1 MLTEIDVAAVLKA
14 RLSVERPPY
23 LILGACNPTL
33 DHAALDIEPSVGA
46 LLPCNVG
53 LREDEP
59 GETTVEIRPP
69 WAGCVWLRVG
79 SRYYE
84 MTGGNELSQ
93 KDRPVAGDERDDRED
108 DEREGAHSGPWW
120 TYRPILGAVG
130 SGLLLAAGWLG
141 SITGALPDPLPIAFY
156 LASIPFGG
164 YWWAREGLEELIHD
178 RVVGIEV
185 LMGVATIGAA
195 ALGAWE
201 EAAFLV
207 FLYGSAE
214 AVESLTFARTR
225 SAIRALLDLAPKEA
239 HVLRDG
245 AELTIPATELVPGDL
260 FLVRPG
266 EVLATDGVIRAG
278 RSSLD
283 ESPITGESVPVDKG
297 PGDLVFAGTINRQG
311 ALTIE
316 ATKSFADNTLS
327 AIIHLVEEAQGQKG
341 RAQRFIDR
349 FSRIYSPLV
358 LVGAA
363 ALAVVLVAFGD
374 DPTEAITRAIT
385 VVVAGAPCALVMS
398 TPVAMA
404 AGIGS
409 AGRRGV
415 LIKGGI
421 HLENLGTVRVVALDK
436 TGTLTHGRPVVT
448 DVVPL
453 DGTDE
458 RDLLAAAAG
467 VERYSEHPLAR
478 AIVAAA
484 AERGVLPS
492 QATDFSALAGAGA
505 TARLDGRRVHVGSP
519 ELFAELGAT
528 ASAASAGLLEKMR
541 EEGKTVVLVG
551 ERPVDTTA
559 SVRILGLLG
568 IRDQVRPNA
577 AAAIRE
583 LHRLGI
589 RRVVMLSGDHPRT
602 ARAIAR
608 ELGIDDVRAGL
619 TPEDKVAAIREL
631 ERAHGAV
638 AMIGD
643 GVNDAPALAAATVG
657 IAMGTAGSDA
667 AIEAADVA
675 LMADDLEKTGDALR
689 IGRKA
694 RLVSRQNLA
703 FSLAILP
710 VLILGAAGGLF
721 TIALVVTVHEAA
733 ELLAVANGLR
743 AARA

>member
-1 MLTEIDVAAVLKA
+1 MPTDDV
-14 RLSVERPPY
+14 
-23 LILGACNPTL
+23 
-33 DHAALDIEPSVGA
+33 
-46 LLPCNVG
+46 
-53 LREDEP
+53 
-59 GETTVEIRPP
+59 
-69 WAGCVWLRVG
+69 
-79 SRYYE
+79 
-84 MTGGNELSQ
+84 
-93 KDRPVAGDERDDRED
+93 RDDDHNDED
-108 DEREGAHSGPWW
+108 NDEDGEQEGAHSGPWW
-120 TYRPILGAVG
+120 TYPPILGAVV

-141 SITGALPDPLPIAFY
+141 SITGVLPHPLPIALY
-156 LASIPFGG
+156 IASMPFGG
-164 YWWAREGLEELIHD
+164 YWWAREGLEELISE
-178 RVVGIEV
+178 REVGIEA
-185 LMGVATIGAA
+185 LMAVATVGAA
-195 ALGAWE
+195 ALGFWE

-245 AELTIPATELVPGDL
+245 AELTIPATELEPGDV

-266 EVLATDGVIRAG
+266 EGLATDGVIRSGA
-278 RSSLD
+278 SSLD
-283 ESPITGESVPVDKG
+283 ESPVTGESVPVDKG
-297 PGDLVFAGTINRQG
+297 PGDPVFAGTINRQG

-316 ATKSFADNTLS
+316 ATKAFADNTLS

-349 FSRIYSPLV
+349 FSRVYSPLV
-358 LVGAA
+358 LAGAA
-363 ALAVVLVAFGD
+363 LLAIVPIALGG
-374 DPTEAITRAIT
+374 DPTEWLTRAIT

-404 AGIGS
+404 AGIGA
-409 AGRRGV
+409 AGRHGV

-421 HLENLGTVRVVALDK
+421 HLEDLGTVGVVALDK
-436 TGTLTHGRPVVT
+436 TGTLTHGRPAVT
-448 DVVPL
+448 DIVPF
-453 DGTDE
+453 DGADE
-458 RDLLAAAAG
+458 AGLLAAAAG
-467 VERYSEHPLAR
+467 VERLSEHPLAR

-484 AERGVLPS
+484 GERGVVPS
-492 QATDFSALAGAGA
+492 EATEFAALTGAGA
-505 TARLDGRRVHVGSP
+505 AARLDGRLVHVGSP
-519 ELFAELGAT
+519 DLFGDLGA
-528 ASAASAGLLEKMR
+528 APSAATAALLEEMR
-541 EEGKTVVLVG
+541 QEGKTVVLVG
-551 ERPVDTTA
+551 ERPAGATA
-559 SVRILGLLG
+559 GVRVLGLLA

-577 AAAIRE
+577 AAAVAE
-583 LHRLGI
+583 LHRLGV
-589 RRVVMLSGDHPRT
+589 RRVAMLSGDHPRT

-619 TPEDKVAAIREL
+619 KPEDKVAAIREL
-631 ERAHGAV
+631 EREHGAV

-657 IAMGTAGSDA
+657 MAMGTAGSDA

-675 LMADDLEKTGDALR
+675 LMADDLEKAGYALR

-694 RLVSRQNLA
+694 RRVSRQNLA
-703 FSLAILP
+703 FSLVILP

-721 TIALVVTVHEAA
+721 TVVLVVAVHEGA

>member
-1 MLTEIDVAAVLKA
+1 MPTNDV
-14 RLSVERPPY
+14 RD
-23 LILGACNPTL
+23 N
-33 DHAALDIEPSVGA
+33 DHED
-46 LLPCNVG
+46 
-53 LREDEP
+53 RDEDE
-59 GETTVEIRPP
+59 E
-69 WAGCVWLRVG
+69 
-79 SRYYE
+79 
-84 MTGGNELSQ
+84 Q
-93 KDRPVAGDERDDRED
+93 
-108 DEREGAHSGPWW
+108 EGAHAGPWW
-120 TYRPILGAVG
+120 TYPPILGAIV

-141 SITGALPDPLPIAFY
+141 SISGVLPDPLPIVLY
-156 LASIPFGG
+156 VASIPFGG
-164 YWWAREGLEELIHD
+164 HWWAREGLEELIHE
-178 RVVGIEV
+178 REVGIET
-185 LMGVATIGAA
+185 LMAVATVGAA
-195 ALGAWE
+195 ALGFWE

-239 HVLRDG
+239 NVLRDG
-245 AELTIPATELVPGDL
+245 AELTIPATELVPGDV

-266 EVLATDGVIRAG
+266 ESLATDGVIRAG
-278 RSSLD
+278 ASSLD
-283 ESPITGESVPVDKG
+283 ESPVTGESVPVDKA
-297 PGDLVFAGTINRQG
+297 PGDPVFAGTINGQG

-316 ATKSFADNTLS
+316 ATKAFADNTLS

-363 ALAVVLVAFGD
+363 VLAIVPIALGGD
-374 DPTEAITRAIT
+374 ATEWITRAIT

-448 DVVPL
+448 DIVPF

-458 RDLLAAAAG
+458 GCLLAAAAG
-467 VERYSEHPLAR
+467 VERLSEHPLAR

-484 AERGVLPS
+484 SERGVVPS
-492 QATDFSALAGAGA
+492 EATEFAALTGAGA
-505 TARLDGRRVHVGSP
+505 AARLDGRLVHVGSP
-519 ELFAELGAT
+519 DLFGELGAAPSGAT
-528 ASAASAGLLEKMR
+528 AALLEEMR
-541 EEGKTVVLVG
+541 EEGKTAVLVG
-551 ERPVDTTA
+551 ERRADAMTGVH
-559 SVRILGLLG
+559 VLGLLA

-577 AAAIRE
+577 AAAVAE
-583 LHRLGI
+583 LHRLGV

-619 TPEDKVAAIREL
+619 KPEDKVAAIREL
-631 ERAHGAV
+631 EREHGAV

-657 IAMGTAGSDA
+657 MAMGTAGSDA

-675 LMADDLEKTGDALR
+675 LMADDLEKAGYALR

-703 FSLAILP
+703 FSLVILP
-710 VLILGAAGGLF
+710 LLILGAAGGLF
-721 TIALVVTVHEAA
+721 TVVLVVTVHEGA

>member
-1 MLTEIDVAAVLKA
+1 
-14 RLSVERPPY
+14 
-23 LILGACNPTL
+23 
-33 DHAALDIEPSVGA
+33 
-46 LLPCNVG
+46 
-53 LREDEP
+53 
-59 GETTVEIRPP
+59 
-69 WAGCVWLRVG
+69 
-79 SRYYE
+79 
-84 MTGGNELSQ
+84 
-93 KDRPVAGDERDDRED
+93 
-108 DEREGAHSGPWW
+108 
-120 TYRPILGAVG
+120 
-130 SGLLLAAGWLG
+130 
-141 SITGALPDPLPIAFY
+141 
-156 LASIPFGG
+156 
-164 YWWAREGLEELIHD
+164 
-178 RVVGIEV
+178 
-185 LMGVATIGAA
+185 
-195 ALGAWE
+195 
-201 EAAFLV
+201 
-207 FLYGSAE
+207 
-214 AVESLTFARTR
+214 
-225 SAIRALLDLAPKEA
+225 
-239 HVLRDG
+239 VLRDG
-245 AELTIPATELVPGDL
+245 AELTIPATELVPGDV

-266 EVLATDGVIRAG
+266 ESLATDGVIRAG
-278 RSSLD
+278 ASSLD
-283 ESPITGESVPVDKG
+283 ESPVTGESVPTDKG
-297 PGDLVFAGTINRQG
+297 PGDAVFAGTINRQG

-316 ATKSFADNTLS
+316 ATKAFADNTLS

-341 RAQRFIDR
+341 KAQRFIDR

-363 ALAVVLVAFGD
+363 VLAIVPIALGG
-374 DPTEAITRAIT
+374 DPTEWITRAIT

-453 DGTDE
+453 DGTNE
-458 RDLLAAAAG
+458 AGLLAAAAG
-467 VERYSEHPLAR
+467 VERLSEHPLAR

-484 AERGVLPS
+484 SERGVVPS
-492 QATDFSALAGAGA
+492 EATDFAALTGAGA
-505 TARLDGRRVHVGSP
+505 AARLDGRLVHVGSP
-519 ELFAELGAT
+519 DLFEGLGAT
-528 ASAASAGLLEKMR
+528 PSAATAALLEEMR

-551 ERPVDTTA
+551 ERRGDATA
-559 SVRILGLLG
+559 GVHVLGLLG

-577 AAAIRE
+577 AAAVAE
-583 LHRLGI
+583 LHRLGV
-589 RRVVMLSGDHPRT
+589 RRVVMLSGDHQRT

-619 TPEDKVAAIREL
+619 KPEDKVAAIREL
-631 ERAHGAV
+631 EREHGAV

-657 IAMGTAGSDA
+657 LAMGTAGSDA

-675 LMADDLEKTGDALR
+675 LMADDLEKAGYALR

-694 RLVSRQNLA
+694 RRVSRQNLA
-703 FSLAILP
+703 FSLVILP
-710 VLILGAAGGLF
+710 LLILGAAGGLF
-721 TIALVVTVHEAA
+721 TVVLVVTVHEGA

>member
-1 MLTEIDVAAVLKA
+1 
-14 RLSVERPPY
+14 
-23 LILGACNPTL
+23 
-33 DHAALDIEPSVGA
+33 VGD
-46 LLPCNVG
+46 P
-53 LREDEP
+53 EHD
-59 GETTVEIRPP
+59 
-69 WAGCVWLRVG
+69 
-79 SRYYE
+79 
-84 MTGGNELSQ
+84 
-93 KDRPVAGDERDDRED
+93 DDRRNE
-108 DEREGAHSGPWW
+108 EEHESTHEGPWW
-120 TYRPILGAVG
+120 TYPPILGAIV
-130 SGLLLAAGWLG
+130 SGVLLAAGWLG
-141 SITGALPDPLPIAFY
+141 STSGILPDPWPIVLFV
-156 LASIPFGG
+156 ASMPFGG
-164 YWWAREGLEELIHD
+164 YWWAREGLEELIHEHE
-178 RVVGIEV
+178 VGIEV

-195 ALGAWE
+195 ALGFWE

-239 HVLRDG
+239 RVLRDG
-245 AELTIPATELVPGDL
+245 AELTIPATELVPGDV

-266 EVLATDGVIRAG
+266 ESLATDGVIRSG

-283 ESPITGESVPVDKG
+283 ESPVTGESVPVDKA
-297 PGDLVFAGTINRQG
+297 PGDPVFAGTINRQG

-316 ATKSFADNTLS
+316 ATKAFADNTLS

-363 ALAVVLVAFGD
+363 ALGVVLIALGD
-374 DPTEAITRAIT
+374 DPTDAITRAIT

-409 AGRRGV
+409 AGRHGV

-421 HLENLGTVRVVALDK
+421 HLENLGTVGVVALDK

-448 DVVPL
+448 DIVPL
-453 DGTDE
+453 DGADE
-458 RDLLAAAAG
+458 ADLLAAAAG

-478 AIVAAA
+478 AIVSAA
-484 AERGVLPS
+484 AEQGVTPPEAS
-492 QATDFSALAGAGA
+492 SFTALTGAGA
-505 TARLDGRRVHVGSP
+505 AAQVDGRLVHVGSLD
-519 ELFAELGAT
+519 LFAELGA
-528 ASAASAGLLEKMR
+528 APSAASAALLEEFR

-551 ERPVDTTA
+551 ERPIESTA
-559 SVRILGLLG
+559 AVRVVGLLA

-577 AAAIRE
+577 GPAVRE
-583 LHRLGI
+583 LHRLGV
-589 RRVVMLSGDHPRT
+589 RRVVMLSGDHART
-602 ARAIAR
+602 AHAIAR

-619 TPEDKVAAIREL
+619 KPEDKVAAIREL
-631 ERAHGAV
+631 EAEHGAV

-643 GVNDAPALAAATVG
+643 GVNDAPALAQATIG
-657 IAMGTAGSDA
+657 MAMGAAGTDA

-675 LMADDLEKTGDALR
+675 LMADDLEKAGYALR
-689 IGRKA
+689 VGRKA
-694 RLVSRQNLA
+694 RTVSRQNLA
-703 FSLAILP
+703 FSLAVLA
-710 VLILGAAGGLF
+710 VLIPGAAAGLF
-721 TIALVVTVHEAA
+721 TIALAVTVHEAA

>member
-1 MLTEIDVAAVLKA
+1 MRT
-14 RLSVERPPY
+14 
-23 LILGACNPTL
+23 
-33 DHAALDIEPSVGA
+33 
-46 LLPCNVG
+46 
-53 LREDEP
+53 
-59 GETTVEIRPP
+59 
-69 WAGCVWLRVG
+69 
-79 SRYYE
+79 
-84 MTGGNELSQ
+84 
-93 KDRPVAGDERDDRED
+93 D
-108 DEREGAHSGPWW
+108 DEREHGERDEDDEEHHGAPVGPWW
-120 TYRPILGAVG
+120 TYPPILGAIV
-130 SGLLLAAGWLG
+130 SGLLLAGGFLGDLAG
-141 SITGALPDPLPIAFY
+141 ILPDPLPIVLY

-164 YWWAREGLEELIHD
+164 YWWAREGLEELIHE
-178 RVVGIEV
+178 REVGIEA

-239 HVLRDG
+239 RVLRDG
-245 AELTIPATELVPGDL
+245 AELTIPATELVPGDV

-266 EVLATDGVIRAG
+266 EGLATDGVIRTG

-283 ESPITGESVPVDKG
+283 ESPVTGESVPVDKA
-297 PGDLVFAGTINRQG
+297 PGDPVFAGTINRQG

-316 ATKSFADNTLS
+316 ATKAFADNTLS

-363 ALAVVLVAFGD
+363 LLAIVPIALGGD
-374 DPTEAITRAIT
+374 STEWITRAIT

-415 LIKGGI
+415 LIKGGV
-421 HLENLGTVRVVALDK
+421 HLENLGIVRVVALDK

-448 DVVPL
+448 DIVPL

-458 RDLLAAAAG
+458 AGLLAAAAG
-467 VERYSEHPLAR
+467 VERLSEHPLAR
-478 AIVAAA
+478 AIVAMAS
-484 AERGVLPS
+484 ERGVVPS
-492 QATDFSALAGAGA
+492 EATDFEALTGAGA
-505 TARLDGRRVHVGSP
+505 AARLDGRLVHVGSP
-519 ELFAELGAT
+519 DLFGELGAAPSGAT
-528 ASAASAGLLEKMR
+528 AALLEELR

-551 ERPVDTTA
+551 ERRADATA
-559 SVRILGLLG
+559 GVHVLGLLA

-577 AAAIRE
+577 AAAVAE
-583 LHRLGI
+583 LHRLGV

-619 TPEDKVAAIREL
+619 RPEDKVAAIREL
-631 ERAHGAV
+631 EREHGAV

-643 GVNDAPALAAATVG
+643 GVNDAPALATATIG
-657 IAMGTAGSDA
+657 IAMGTAGTDA

-675 LMADDLEKTGDALR
+675 LMADDLEKAGYALR

-694 RLVSRQNLA
+694 RLISRQNVA
-703 FSLAILP
+703 FSLALLA
-710 VLILGAAGGLF
+710 VLIPGAAAGLF
-721 TIALVVTVHEAA
+721 TIAIAVTVHEVA

>member
-1 MLTEIDVAAVLKA
+1 MEVVALEQLWSAEL
-14 RLSVERPPY
+14 
-23 LILGACNPTL
+23 
-33 DHAALDIEPSVGA
+33 
-46 LLPCNVG
+46 
-53 LREDEP
+53 ED
-59 GETTVEIRPP
+59 
-69 WAGCVWLRVG
+69 
-79 SRYYE
+79 
-84 MTGGNELSQ
+84 
-93 KDRPVAGDERDDRED
+93 VAGD
-108 DEREGAHSGPWW
+108 A
-120 TYRPILGAVG
+120 
-130 SGLLLAAGWLG
+130 AAGEFGSQLARALLSYGKRGCRRYRLELG
-141 SITGALPDPLPIAFY
+141 SVTGVLPDPLPIAFFV
-156 LASIPFGG
+156 AAIPFGG
-164 YWWAREGLEELIHD
+164 YWWAREGLEELVEE
-178 RVVGIEV
+178 REFGIEI
-185 LMGVATIGAA
+185 LMGVATIGAT

-225 SAIRALLDLAPKEA
+225 SAIHALLDLAPKEA

-245 AELTIPATELVPGDL
+245 AELTIPATELVPGDM

-266 EVLATDGVIRAG
+266 EGLTTDGVIRIG

-283 ESPITGESVPVDKG
+283 ESPITGESIPVDKV
-297 PGDLVFAGTINRQG
+297 PGDPVFAGTINRQG

-316 ATKSFADNTLS
+316 ATKAFADNTLS
-327 AIIHLVEEAQGQKG
+327 AIIHLVEEAQAQKG

-363 ALAVVLVAFGD
+363 VLAAVLIALGD
-374 DPTEAITRAIT
+374 NPTESITRAIT

-421 HLENLGTVRVVALDK
+421 HLENLGSVQVVALDK

-448 DVVPL
+448 DIVPL
-453 DGTDE
+453 DGTNE
-458 RDLLAAAAG
+458 AGLLAAAAG
-467 VERYSEHPLAR
+467 VERLSEHPLAR

-484 AERGVLPS
+484 SERGVLPS
-492 QATDFSALAGAGA
+492 EATEFTALIGAGA
-505 TARLDGRRVHVGSP
+505 TARVDSRLVHVGSP
-519 ELFAELGAT
+519 DLLSDLGA
-528 ASAASAGLLEKMR
+528 AASAPSAALLEEMR

-551 ERPVDTTA
+551 ERPAGATA
-559 SVRILGLLG
+559 GVRVLGLFAM
-568 IRDQVRPNA
+568 RDQVRPNA

-583 LHRLGI
+583 LHRLGV

-602 ARAIAR
+602 ARAVAR

-619 TPEDKVAAIREL
+619 KPEDKVAAIRKL
-631 ERAHGAV
+631 EGEHGAV

-643 GVNDAPALAAATVG
+643 GVNDAPALAAATIG
-657 IAMGTAGSDA
+657 IAMGSAGSDA

-675 LMADDLEKTGDALR
+675 LMADDLEKAGYALR

-694 RLVSRQNLA
+694 RLISRQNLV
-703 FSLAILP
+703 FSLLILA
-710 VLILGAAGGLF
+710 VLIPGAAAGLF
-721 TIALVVTVHEAA
+721 TIAIAVTVHEAA

-743 AARA
+743 ATRA

>member
-1 MLTEIDVAAVLKA
+1 M
-14 RLSVERPPY
+14 
-23 LILGACNPTL
+23 PT
-33 DHAALDIEPSVGA
+33 
-46 LLPCNVG
+46 
-53 LREDEP
+53 
-59 GETTVEIRPP
+59 
-69 WAGCVWLRVG
+69 
-79 SRYYE
+79 
-84 MTGGNELSQ
+84 
-93 KDRPVAGDERDDRED
+93 D
-108 DEREGAHSGPWW
+108 DEREHGERDEDEAHDGAHAGPWW
-120 TYRPILGAVG
+120 TYPPILGAIV

-141 SITGALPDPLPIAFY
+141 SITGVLPDPLPIVFY

-164 YWWAREGLEELIHD
+164 YWWAREGLEELVREHE
-178 RVVGIEV
+178 VGIEV
-185 LMGVATIGAA
+185 LMGVATVGAA

-266 EVLATDGVIRAG
+266 DSLATDGVIRTGA
-278 RSSLD
+278 SSLD
-283 ESPITGESVPVDKG
+283 ESPVTGESVPVDKG
-297 PGDLVFAGTINRQG
+297 PGDPVFAGTINRQG

-316 ATKSFADNTLS
+316 ATKAFADNTLS

-341 RAQRFIDR
+341 SAQRFIDR

-363 ALAVVLVAFGD
+363 LLAIIPIALGGD
-374 DPTEAITRAIT
+374 STEWITRAIT

-436 TGTLTHGRPVVT
+436 TGTLTHGRPFVT
-448 DVVPL
+448 DIVPL
-453 DGTDE
+453 DDTDE
-458 RDLLAAAAG
+458 AGLLAAAAG
-467 VERYSEHPLAR
+467 VERLSEHPLAR

-484 AERGVLPS
+484 SERGVLPS
-492 QATDFSALAGAGA
+492 EATDFQARTGAGA
-505 TARLDGRRVHVGSP
+505 SARLDGRLVHVGSP
-519 ELFAELGAT
+519 DLFGELGA
-528 ASAASAGLLEKMR
+528 APSAPSAALLEEMR
-541 EEGKTVVLVG
+541 EEGKTIVLVG
-551 ERPVDTTA
+551 EHPSDATA
-559 SVRILGLLG
+559 GVRVMGLLA

-583 LHRLGI
+583 LHRLGV

-619 TPEDKVAAIREL
+619 KPEDKVAAIREL
-631 ERAHGAV
+631 EREHGAV

-657 IAMGTAGSDA
+657 MAMGTAGSDA

-675 LMADDLEKTGDALR
+675 LMADDLEKAGYALR

-703 FSLAILP
+703 FSLALLA
-710 VLILGAAGGLF
+710 VLIPGAALGLF
-721 TIALVVTVHEAA
+721 TIAIAVTVHEVA

>member
-1 MLTEIDVAAVLKA
+1 M
-14 RLSVERPPY
+14 
-23 LILGACNPTL
+23 PTDDGRDD
-33 DHAALDIEPSVGA
+33 DHEDHD
-46 LLPCNVG
+46 
-53 LREDEP
+53 EDE
-59 GETTVEIRPP
+59 E
-69 WAGCVWLRVG
+69 
-79 SRYYE
+79 
-84 MTGGNELSQ
+84 Q
-93 KDRPVAGDERDDRED
+93 
-108 DEREGAHSGPWW
+108 EGAHAGPWW
-120 TYRPILGAVG
+120 TYPPILGAVV

-141 SITGALPDPLPIAFY
+141 SVTGVLPHPLPIALY
-156 LASIPFGG
+156 IASMPFGG
-164 YWWAREGLEELIHD
+164 YWWAREGLEELVSE
-178 RVVGIEV
+178 REVGIEV

-195 ALGAWE
+195 ALGFWE

-239 HVLRDG
+239 HVLRGG
-245 AELTIPATELVPGDL
+245 AEVTVPATELVPGDV

-266 EVLATDGVIRAG
+266 EGLATDGVIRDGA
-278 RSSLD
+278 SSLD
-283 ESPITGESVPVDKG
+283 ESPVTGESVPVDKG
-297 PGDLVFAGTINRQG
+297 PGDPVFAGTINRQG

-316 ATKSFADNTLS
+316 ATRAFADNTLS

-341 RAQRFIDR
+341 KAQRFIDR
-349 FSRIYSPLV
+349 FSRVYSPLV

-363 ALAVVLVAFGD
+363 ALAIVPIALGG
-374 DPTEAITRAIT
+374 DPTEWVTRAIT

-404 AGIGS
+404 AGIGA

-448 DVVPL
+448 DIVPL
-453 DGTDE
+453 SGTDE
-458 RDLLAAAAG
+458 AGLLAAAAG
-467 VERYSEHPLAR
+467 VERLSEHPLAR

-484 AERGVLPS
+484 SERGVVPS
-492 QATDFSALAGAGA
+492 EATEFAALTGAGA
-505 TARLDGRRVHVGSP
+505 AARLDGRLVHVGSP
-519 ELFAELGAT
+519 DLFAELGAIPSG
-528 ASAASAGLLEKMR
+528 ASAAHLEEMR

-551 ERPVDTTA
+551 ERAADATA
-559 SVRILGLLG
+559 GLRVLGLLA

-577 AAAIRE
+577 AAAIVE
-583 LHRLGI
+583 LHRLGVQ
-589 RRVVMLSGDHPRT
+589 RVVMLSGDHPLT

-619 TPEDKVAAIREL
+619 RPEDKVAAIREL
-631 ERAHGAV
+631 EREHGAV
-638 AMIGD
+638 AMVGD
-643 GVNDAPALAAATVG
+643 GVNDAPAFAAATVG
-657 IAMGTAGSDA
+657 MAMGTAGSDA

-675 LMADDLEKTGDALR
+675 LMADDLEKAGYALR

-694 RLVSRQNLA
+694 RRVSRQNLA
-703 FSLAILP
+703 FSLVILP

-721 TIALVVTVHEAA
+721 TVVLVVTVHEAA

>member
-1 MLTEIDVAAVLKA
+1 MPIDDA
-14 RLSVERPPY
+14 
-23 LILGACNPTL
+23 
-33 DHAALDIEPSVGA
+33 
-46 LLPCNVG
+46 
-53 LREDEP
+53 
-59 GETTVEIRPP
+59 
-69 WAGCVWLRVG
+69 
-79 SRYYE
+79 
-84 MTGGNELSQ
+84 
-93 KDRPVAGDERDDRED
+93 RDDDPED
-108 DEREGAHSGPWW
+108 RDEHEEQEGAHAGPWW
-120 TYRPILGAVG
+120 TYPPILGAIV

-141 SITGALPDPLPIAFY
+141 SNTGVLPDPVPIAFY
-156 LASIPFGG
+156 LVSIPFGG
-164 YWWAREGLEELIHD
+164 YWWAREGLEELISE
-178 RVVGIEV
+178 REVGIEV
-185 LMGVATIGAA
+185 LMAVATIGAA
-195 ALGAWE
+195 ALGFWE

-245 AELTIPATELVPGDL
+245 AELTIPATELEPGDV

-266 EVLATDGVIRAG
+266 ESLATDGVIRAG
-278 RSSLD
+278 VSSLD
-283 ESPITGESVPVDKG
+283 ESPVTGESVPVDKG
-297 PGDLVFAGTINRQG
+297 PGDPVFAGTINRQG

-316 ATKSFADNTLS
+316 ATKAFADNTLS

-363 ALAVVLVAFGD
+363 LLAIVLIALGD
-374 DPTEAITRAIT
+374 DPTDSITRAIT

-409 AGRRGV
+409 AGRHGV

-421 HLENLGTVRVVALDK
+421 HLEDLGSVGVVALDK

-448 DVVPL
+448 DIVPL

-458 RDLLAAAAG
+458 AGLLATAAG
-467 VERYSEHPLAR
+467 VERLSEHPLAR

-484 AERGVLPS
+484 SEHGVLPS
-492 QATDFSALAGAGA
+492 EATDFAALTGAGA
-505 TARLDGRRVHVGSP
+505 AARLDGRLVHVGSAD
-519 ELFAELGAT
+519 LFRGLGA
-528 ASAASAGLLEKMR
+528 APSAASAALLEEMR

-551 ERPVDTTA
+551 EHPVDATA
-559 SVRILGLLG
+559 GVRILGLLA

-577 AAAIRE
+577 AAAVRE
-583 LHRLGI
+583 LHRLGVQ
-589 RRVVMLSGDHPRT
+589 RVAMLSGDHPRT

-619 TPEDKVAAIREL
+619 RPEDKVAAIREL
-631 ERAHGAV
+631 EREYGAV

-657 IAMGTAGSDA
+657 MAMGTAGSDA

-675 LMADDLEKTGDALR
+675 LMADDLEKAGYALR

-703 FSLAILP
+703 FSLVILP

-721 TIALVVTVHEAA
+721 TIVLVVTVHEAA

>member
-1 MLTEIDVAAVLKA
+1 M
-14 RLSVERPPY
+14 
-23 LILGACNPTL
+23 
-33 DHAALDIEPSVGA
+33 
-46 LLPCNVG
+46 
-53 LREDEP
+53 
-59 GETTVEIRPP
+59 
-69 WAGCVWLRVG
+69 
-79 SRYYE
+79 
-84 MTGGNELSQ
+84 SQ
-93 KDRPVAGDERDDRED
+93 DDERDDDHDDHED
-108 DEREGAHSGPWW
+108 HDEDEEHEGAHAGPWW
-120 TYRPILGAVG
+120 TYPPILGAIV

-141 SITGALPDPLPIAFY
+141 SITGVLPDPLPIAFY

-164 YWWAREGLEELIHD
+164 YWWAREGLEELISE
-178 RVVGIEV
+178 REVGIEA
-185 LMGVATIGAA
+185 LMAVATVGAA
-195 ALGAWE
+195 ALGFWE

-245 AELTIPATELVPGDL
+245 AELTIPATELVPGDV

-266 EVLATDGVIRAG
+266 ESLATDGVIRAG
-278 RSSLD
+278 ASSLD
-283 ESPITGESVPVDKG
+283 ESPVTGESVPVDKG
-297 PGDLVFAGTINRQG
+297 PGDPVFAGTINRQG

-316 ATKSFADNTLS
+316 ATKAFADNTLS

-341 RAQRFIDR
+341 KAQRFIDR

-363 ALAVVLVAFGD
+363 LLAIIPIALGG
-374 DPTEAITRAIT
+374 DPTEWITRAIT

-404 AGIGS
+404 AGIGA
-409 AGRRGV
+409 AGRHGV

-421 HLENLGTVRVVALDK
+421 HLENLGTVGVVALDK

-448 DVVPL
+448 DIVPL
-453 DGTDE
+453 DGTD
-458 RDLLAAAAG
+458 DAGLLAAAAG
-467 VERYSEHPLAR
+467 VERLSEHPLAR

-484 AERGVLPS
+484 SERGVVPS
-492 QATDFSALAGAGA
+492 EATDFAALTGAGA
-505 TARLDGRRVHVGSP
+505 AARLDGRLVHVGSP
-519 ELFAELGAT
+519 DLFGELGA
-528 ASAASAGLLEKMR
+528 APSAASADLVEEMR
-541 EEGKTVVLVG
+541 EDGKTVVLVG
-551 ERPVDTTA
+551 ERPVGATA
-559 SVRILGLLG
+559 GIRILGLLA

-577 AAAIRE
+577 AAAIAE
-583 LHRLGI
+583 LHRLGV
-589 RRVVMLSGDHPRT
+589 RRVAMLSGDHPRT
-602 ARAIAR
+602 ARAIAA

-619 TPEDKVAAIREL
+619 KPEDKVAAIREL
-631 ERAHGAV
+631 EREHGAV

-657 IAMGTAGSDA
+657 MAMGTAGSDA

-675 LMADDLEKTGDALR
+675 LMADDLEKAGYALR

-694 RLVSRQNLA
+694 RRVSRQNLA
-703 FSLAILP
+703 FSLVILP
-710 VLILGAAGGLF
+710 VLILGAAGGMF
-721 TIALVVTVHEAA
+721 TIALVVTVHEGA

>member
-1 MLTEIDVAAVLKA
+1 M
-14 RLSVERPPY
+14 
-23 LILGACNPTL
+23 G
-33 DHAALDIEPSVGA
+33 DHEQD
-46 LLPCNVG
+46 
-53 LREDEP
+53 ED
-59 GETTVEIRPP
+59 TR
-69 WAGCVWLRVG
+69 
-79 SRYYE
+79 
-84 MTGGNELSQ
+84 
-93 KDRPVAGDERDDRED
+93 DEE
-108 DEREGAHSGPWW
+108 EHEGAHAGPWW
-120 TYRPILGAVG
+120 TYPPILGAIV
-130 SGLLLAAGWLG
+130 SGVLLAAGWLG
-141 SITGALPDPLPIAFY
+141 SISGILPDPVPIAFFV
-156 LASIPFGG
+156 ASMPFGG
-164 YWWAREGLEELIHD
+164 YWWAREGLEELIHE
-178 RVVGIEV
+178 REVGIEI

-239 HVLRDG
+239 RVLRDG
-245 AELTIPATELVPGDL
+245 AELTIPATELVPGDV

-266 EVLATDGVIRAG
+266 ESLATDGVIRSGA
-278 RSSLD
+278 SSLD
-283 ESPITGESVPVDKG
+283 ESPVTGESVPVDKA
-297 PGDLVFAGTINRQG
+297 PGDPVFAGTINRQG
-311 ALTIE
+311 TLTVE
-316 ATKSFADNTLS
+316 ATKAFADNTLS

-349 FSRIYSPLV
+349 FSRIYSPLL

-363 ALAVVLVAFGD
+363 ALGLVLVALGD
-374 DPTEAITRAIT
+374 DPTKAITRAIT

-409 AGRRGV
+409 AGRHGV

-421 HLENLGTVRVVALDK
+421 HLENLGTVRVVAVDK

-453 DGTDE
+453 DGADE
-458 RDLLAAAAG
+458 AAVLAVAAG

-484 AERGVLPS
+484 AEQGVTPS
-492 QATDFSALAGAGA
+492 EATGFTALTGAGA
-505 TARLDGRRVHVGSP
+505 AAQVDGRLVHVGSP
-519 ELFAELGAT
+519 DLFAELGAAPLA
-528 ASAASAGLLEKMR
+528 ASAALLEEFR

-551 ERPVDTTA
+551 ERPAEPTA
-559 SVRILGLLG
+559 AVRVVGLLA

-577 AAAIRE
+577 AAAVRE
-583 LHRLGI
+583 LHRLGV

-608 ELGIDDVRAGL
+608 ELGLDDVRAGL
-619 TPEDKVAAIREL
+619 KPEDKVAAIREL
-631 ERAHGAV
+631 EREHGTV

-643 GVNDAPALAAATVG
+643 GVNDAPALATATIG
-657 IAMGTAGSDA
+657 MAMGAAGTDA

-675 LMADDLEKTGDALR
+675 LMADDLEKAGYALR

-694 RLVSRQNLA
+694 RAVSRQNLA
-703 FSLAILP
+703 FSLAVLA
-710 VLILGAAGGLF
+710 VLIPGAAAGLF
-721 TIALVVTVHEAA
+721 TIAIAVTVHEAA

>member
-1 MLTEIDVAAVLKA
+1 MMPADDA
-14 RLSVERPPY
+14 RDD
-23 LILGACNPTL
+23 
-33 DHAALDIEPSVGA
+33 DHEDHD
-46 LLPCNVG
+46 
-53 LREDEP
+53 EDE
-59 GETTVEIRPP
+59 
-69 WAGCVWLRVG
+69 
-79 SRYYE
+79 
-84 MTGGNELSQ
+84 
-93 KDRPVAGDERDDRED
+93 
-108 DEREGAHSGPWW
+108 EREGAHAGPWW
-120 TYRPILGAVG
+120 TYPPILGAIV

-141 SITGALPDPLPIAFY
+141 SVTGVLPAPLPIALY
-156 LASIPFGG
+156 VASMPFGG
-164 YWWAREGLEELIHD
+164 YWWAREGLEELVHE
-178 RVVGIEV
+178 REVGIEA
-185 LMGVATIGAA
+185 LMAVATVGAA
-195 ALGAWE
+195 ALGFWE

-214 AVESLTFARTR
+214 AVEALTFARTR

-245 AELTIPATELVPGDL
+245 AELTIPATELEPGDV

-266 EVLATDGVIRAG
+266 EGLATDGVIRAG
-278 RSSLD
+278 ASSLD
-283 ESPITGESVPVDKG
+283 ESPVTGESVPVDKG
-297 PGDLVFAGTINRQG
+297 PGDPVFAGTINRQG
-311 ALTIE
+311 ALTVE
-316 ATKSFADNTLS
+316 ATKAFADNTLS

-349 FSRIYSPLV
+349 FSRVYSPLV
-358 LVGAA
+358 LLGAA
-363 ALAVVLVAFGD
+363 LLAIVLIALGD
-374 DPTEAITRAIT
+374 DPTDAITRAIT

-404 AGIGS
+404 AGIGA
-409 AGRRGV
+409 AGRHGV

-421 HLENLGTVRVVALDK
+421 HLEDLGTVGVVALDK

-458 RDLLAAAAG
+458 AVLLAAAAG
-467 VERYSEHPLAR
+467 VERLSEHPLAR

-484 AERGVLPS
+484 GERGVAPS
-492 QATDFSALAGAGA
+492 EATDFTALTGAGA
-505 TARLDGRRVHVGSP
+505 AARLDGRLVHVGSP
-519 ELFAELGAT
+519 DLFVELGAGP
-528 ASAASAGLLEKMR
+528 SAAGAALFESMR

-551 ERPVDTTA
+551 ERPAGATA
-559 SVRILGLLG
+559 GVHVMGLLA

-577 AAAIRE
+577 AAAIAE

-589 RRVVMLSGDHPRT
+589 RRVAMLSGDHQRT

-619 TPEDKVAAIREL
+619 KPEDKVAAIRDL
-631 ERAHGAV
+631 EREHGAV

-657 IAMGTAGSDA
+657 MAMGTAGSDA

-675 LMADDLEKTGDALR
+675 LMADDLEKAGYALR

-694 RLVSRQNLA
+694 RRVSRQNLA
-703 FSLAILP
+703 FSLVILP
-710 VLILGAAGGLF
+710 VLILGAAFGLF
-721 TIALVVTVHEAA
+721 TVVLVVTVHEAA

>member
-1 MLTEIDVAAVLKA
+1 M
-14 RLSVERPPY
+14 RLDAEQER
-23 LILGACNPTL
+23 
-33 DHAALDIEPSVGA
+33 EE
-46 LLPCNVG
+46 
-53 LREDEP
+53 REEQDQDE
-59 GETTVEIRPP
+59 E
-69 WAGCVWLRVG
+69 
-79 SRYYE
+79 
-84 MTGGNELSQ
+84 Q
-93 KDRPVAGDERDDRED
+93 
-108 DEREGAHSGPWW
+108 EGAHRGPWW
-120 TYRPILGAVG
+120 TYPPILGAIV
-130 SGLLLAAGWLG
+130 SGLLLATGWLG
-141 SITGALPDPLPIAFY
+141 SITGVLPDPLPIVFY
-156 LASIPFGG
+156 IASIPFGG
-164 YWWAREGLEELIHD
+164 YWWAREGLEELISE
-178 RVVGIEV
+178 REVGIEV
-185 LMGVATIGAA
+185 LMAVATIGAA
-195 ALGAWE
+195 ALGFWE

-225 SAIRALLDLAPKEA
+225 SALRALLDLAPKEA

-245 AELTIPATELVPGDL
+245 AELTIPATELVPGDV

-266 EVLATDGVIRAG
+266 EGLATDGVIRTGA
-278 RSSLD
+278 SSLD
-283 ESPITGESVPVDKG
+283 ESPVTGESVPVDKG
-297 PGDLVFAGTINRQG
+297 PGDPVFAGTINRQG

-316 ATKSFADNTLS
+316 ATKAFADNTLS

-341 RAQRFIDR
+341 SAQRFIDR

-363 ALAVVLVAFGD
+363 LLAIIPIALGG
-374 DPTEAITRAIT
+374 DPTEWITRAIT

-409 AGRRGV
+409 AGRNGV

-421 HLENLGTVRVVALDK
+421 HLENLGTVRVVALDN
-436 TGTLTHGRPVVT
+436 TGTLTHGRPIVT
-448 DVVPL
+448 DIVPL

-458 RDLLAAAAG
+458 AGLLAAAAG
-467 VERYSEHPLAR
+467 VERLSEHPLAR

-484 AERGVLPS
+484 SERGVLPS
-492 QATDFSALAGAGA
+492 DATEFAALTGAGA
-505 TARLDGRRVHVGSP
+505 SARLDGRLVHIGSP
-519 ELFAELGAT
+519 DLFAELGAVLPA
-528 ASAASAGLLEKMR
+528 ASAALIEEMR

-551 ERPVDTTA
+551 ERPVDATA
-559 SVRILGLLG
+559 GARVLGLLA

-577 AAAIRE
+577 SAAIRE
-583 LHRLGI
+583 LHRLGVD
-589 RRVVMLSGDHPRT
+589 RVAMLSGDHQRT
-602 ARAIAR
+602 ARAIGG

-619 TPEDKVAAIREL
+619 KPEDKVAAIREL
-631 ERAHGAV
+631 EHEHGAV

-657 IAMGTAGSDA
+657 MAMGTAGSDA

-675 LMADDLEKTGDALR
+675 LMADDLEKAGYALR

-703 FSLAILP
+703 FSLVILP

-721 TIALVVTVHEAA
+721 TIVLVVTVHEVA
-733 ELLAVANGLR
+733 ELIAVANGLR
-743 AARA
+743 AARV

>member
-1 MLTEIDVAAVLKA
+1 MPTADV
-14 RLSVERPPY
+14 RDD
-23 LILGACNPTL
+23 
-33 DHAALDIEPSVGA
+33 DHEDHD
-46 LLPCNVG
+46 
-53 LREDEP
+53 EDE
-59 GETTVEIRPP
+59 
-69 WAGCVWLRVG
+69 
-79 SRYYE
+79 
-84 MTGGNELSQ
+84 NH
-93 KDRPVAGDERDDRED
+93 
-108 DEREGAHSGPWW
+108 EGAHGGPWW
-120 TYRPILGAVG
+120 TYPPILGAIV

-141 SITGALPDPLPIAFY
+141 SITGVLPDPLPIVFY

-164 YWWAREGLEELIHD
+164 YWWAREGLEELISE
-178 RVVGIEV
+178 REVGIEV
-185 LMGVATIGAA
+185 LMAVAAIGAA
-195 ALGAWE
+195 ALGFWE

-245 AELTIPATELVPGDL
+245 AELTIPATDLEPGDI

-266 EVLATDGVIRAG
+266 ESLATDGLIRVG
-278 RSSLD
+278 SSSLD
-283 ESPITGESVPVDKG
+283 ESPVTGESVPIDKG
-297 PGDLVFAGTINRQG
+297 PGDPVFAGTINRQG

-316 ATKSFADNTLS
+316 ATKAFADNTLS

-341 RAQRFIDR
+341 SAQRFIDR

-358 LVGAA
+358 LVGATL
-363 ALAVVLVAFGD
+363 LAIVLVALGD
-374 DPTEAITRAIT
+374 DPTDAITRAIT

-448 DVVPL
+448 DIVPL
-453 DGTDE
+453 DGADE
-458 RDLLAAAAG
+458 AGLLAAAAG
-467 VERYSEHPLAR
+467 VERLSEHPLAR

-484 AERGVLPS
+484 SGRGVVPS
-492 QATDFSALAGAGA
+492 EATDFAALTGAGA
-505 TARLDGRRVHVGSP
+505 AARVDGRLVHVGSP
-519 ELFAELGAT
+519 DLFGELGAEP
-528 ASAASAGLLEKMR
+528 SAASAALLEEMR
-541 EEGKTVVLVG
+541 EDGKTVVLVG
-551 ERPVDTTA
+551 ERPVGATA
-559 SVRILGLLG
+559 GVHVLGLLA
-568 IRDQVRPNA
+568 IRDQLRPNA
-577 AAAIRE
+577 AAAVAE
-583 LHRLGI
+583 LHRLGVQ
-589 RRVVMLSGDHPRT
+589 RVVMLSGDHPRT

-619 TPEDKVAAIREL
+619 KPEDKVAAIREL
-631 ERAHGAV
+631 EREHGAV

-643 GVNDAPALAAATVG
+643 GVNDAPALAQATIG
-657 IAMGTAGSDA
+657 IAMGTAGTDA

-675 LMADDLEKTGDALR
+675 LMADDLEKAGYALR
-689 IGRKA
+689 VGRKA
-694 RLVSRQNLA
+694 RAVSRQNVA
-703 FSLAILP
+703 FSLAVLA
-710 VLILGAAGGLF
+710 VLIPGAAAGLV
-721 TIALVVTVHEAA
+721 TIAIAVTVHEVA

-743 AARA
+743 AVRA